1 MSNQSKVTLQVPDSL
16 GDITLGQYQK
26 YLKIIEANEGD
37 DNAAEF
43 INLKTIEIFC
53 DIEFK
58 DVLSIPL
65 GEAEKVLS
73 IISKAFGEK
82 PELIRHFKLLD
93 VDMGFIPSL
102 ETISLGEYIDVEN
115 NVSDWQTMHKAM
127 AVLFRPVNFR
137 SKERYTIAPYEPS
150 DEVSE
155 LMKEMPLD
163 VAMSSMVFFL
173 RFRDGVTESYSD
185 LYTEKSDGGTD
196 LSAQANFGSKWGWY
210 QSIYA
215 LAGGDVLKFDEV
227 TQSPLFK
234 CLTYLTFEKEK
245 NELEAM
251 MIKKAYKR

>member
-73 IISKAFGEK
+73 IISKAFEEK

-115 NVSDWQTMHKAM
+115 NISDWKTMHKAM
-127 AVLFRPVNFR
+127 AVLF
-137 SKERYTIAPYEPS
+137 PS
-150 DEVSE
+150 HD
-155 LMKEMPLD
+155 
-163 VAMSSMVFFL
+163 
-173 RFRDGVTESYSD
+173 R
-185 LYTEKSDGGTD
+185 
-196 LSAQANFGSKWGWY
+196 
-210 QSIYA
+210 
-215 LAGGDVLKFDEV
+215 
-227 TQSPLFK
+227 
-234 CLTYLTFEKEK
+234 
-245 NELEAM
+245 
-251 MIKKAYKR
+251 IKKPLNP